1 MIAAAAHAMIGDDAQ
16 AAQWAAN
23 VRARNPVLTREDF
36 FRAFPMKSE
45 VTRARV
51 ANALARFG
59 F

>member
-1 MIAAAAHAMIGDDAQ
+1 MIGDDAK

-23 VRARNPVLTREDF
+23 VRSRNPVLTREDF
-36 FRAFPMKSE
+36 FRAFPMQSD

-51 ANALARFG
+51 ANALARLG